1 MALKPEPFLQTL
13 EDDSSEDV
21 QCTVHSGDGSREQ
34 LALSSASWSECS
46 LRFAT
51 TAESDRICCLTWCR
65 RFRKSR
71 FCWALWDRFCDRMHL
86 PVSGWRLRTRFLTD
100 GWPLPGL
107 PVTLPLDPLPWGLM
121 PFERLESV

>member
-1 MALKPEPFLQTL
+1 MALKPELFLQTL

-21 QCTVHSGDGSREQ
+21 QCAVHSGDDSREQ

-51 TAESDRICCLTWCR
+51 TVESERICCLTWCK

-71 FCWALWDRFCDRMHL
+71 FCWAVCDRFCDRMHL
-86 PVSGWRLRTRFLTD
+86 PVSGSRLRTRFLTD

-107 PVTLPLDPLPWGLM
+107 PVTLPLDPLP
-121 PFERLESV
+121 